1 MDGAYYDRVFAWAD
15 QSRVP
20 VEIHSYPRTR
30 LPDDVCSPSCIRN
43 VIRKYPTL
51 RVSVA
56 HAGAFQYEELIG
68 LVLYFNISA
77 VSTDWADQYGIE
89 KPIIS

>member
-1 MDGAYYDRVFAWAD
+1 M
-15 QSRVP
+15 P
-20 VEIHSYPRTR
+20 VEIHSYPRAR
-30 LPDDVCSPSCIRN
+30 LPDDVCSPSRIRN

-56 HAGAFQYEELIG
+56 HAGAFQYEELTG

-77 VSTDWADQYGIE
+77 VLTDWADQYGIE

>member
-1 MDGAYYDRVFAWAD
+1 M
-15 QSRVP
+15 
-20 VEIHSYPRTR
+20 
-30 LPDDVCSPSCIRN
+30 
-43 VIRKYPTL
+43 

-56 HAGAFQYEELIG
+56 HAGAFQYEELTG

-77 VSTDWADQYGIE
+77 VLTDWADQYGIE